1 MLARIKGCVLYALAA
16 VVAVLAVA
24 LNVLRARNARLDA
37 ELERRERSRL
47 QAIADGLKARAAR
60 ANQAAVASK
69 REREE
74 AEKSIQQGRR
84 DYFEREE

>member
-1 MLARIKGCVLYALAA
+1 MLARIKSWALYALAGV
-16 VVAVLAVA
+16 VVALSVAV
-24 LNVLRARNARLDA
+24 NVLRARNARLDA

-47 QAIADGLKARAAR
+47 QAIADGHKARAER

-74 AEKSIQQGRR
+74 AEKAIREGRR
-84 DYFEREE
+84 DYFEK

>member
-1 MLARIKGCVLYALAA
+1 MQRIKSWALYALAA
-16 VVAVLAVA
+16 VVAALVVA

-47 QAIADGLKARAAR
+47 QAIADGLKERAAR
-60 ANQAAVASK
+60 ANQAAAVSK

-74 AEKSIQQGRR
+74 AEKAIREGRR
-84 DYFEREE
+84 DYFEK

>member
-1 MLARIKGCVLYALAA
+1 MQRIKAWALYALAGV
-16 VVAVLAVA
+16 VVALVFA

-47 QAIADGLKARAAR
+47 QAIADGLKARAER
-60 ANQAAVASK
+60 ANQAAAVSK

-84 DYFEREE
+84 DYFEREK

>member
-1 MLARIKGCVLYALAA
+1 MLARIKVWALYALAA
-16 VVAVLAVA
+16 VVVALAVA
-24 LNVLRARNARLDA
+24 VNVLRARNARLDA

-47 QAIADGLKARAAR
+47 QAIADGLKERAAR

-74 AEKSIQQGRR
+74 AEKGMKEGRR
-84 DYFEREE
+84 DYFEK

>member
-1 MLARIKGCVLYALAA
+1 MLARIKSWALYALAA
-16 VVAVLAVA
+16 VVVALAVA
-24 LNVLRARNARLDA
+24 VNVLRAKNARLDA

-60 ANQAAVASK
+60 ANQAAAVSK

-74 AEKSIQQGRR
+74 AEKGMKEGRR
-84 DYFEREE
+84 DYFEK

>member
-1 MLARIKGCVLYALAA
+1 MLARIKGWALHALAA
-16 VVAVLAVA
+16 VVLALAFA
-24 LNVLRARNARLDA
+24 LNVLRAKNARLNA

-47 QAIADGLKARAAR
+47 QAIADGLKERAAR
-60 ANQAAVASK
+60 ANQAAFASK

-84 DYFEREE
+84 DYFEREK

>member
-1 MLARIKGCVLYALAA
+1 MLAKIKSWALYALAGV
-16 VVAVLAVA
+16 VVALAVA
-24 LNVLRARNARLDA
+24 VNVLRARNARLDA
-37 ELERRERSRL
+37 ELARRERSRL
-47 QAIADGLKARAAR
+47 QAIADGLKERAAR

-84 DYFEREE
+84 DYFEREK